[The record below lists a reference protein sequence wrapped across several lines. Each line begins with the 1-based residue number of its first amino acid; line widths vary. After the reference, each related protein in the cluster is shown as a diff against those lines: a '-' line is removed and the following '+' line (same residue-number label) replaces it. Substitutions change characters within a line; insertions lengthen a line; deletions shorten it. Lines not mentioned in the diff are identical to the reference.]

1 MAGQS
6 RVSSQPIDGAGTA
19 RLATRVMWCT
29 SPPIVTVAWATGW
42 PWRIACPSRRGV
54 TVIVT
59 GVPGQAVT
67 LTPVAAIAAGPAVQ
81 ALARSVPR
89 DLRRPGDAGHDPR

>member
-1 MAGQS
+1 
-6 RVSSQPIDGAGTA
+6 
-19 RLATRVMWCT
+19 MWCT

-42 PWRIACPSRRGV
+42 PRLIACPSGRGV

-67 LTPVAAIAAGPAVQ
+67 LTPEAGRPALRPLRDVMKASGTAALPARVPVT
-81 ALARSVPR
+81 LAERTASSS
-89 DLRRPGDAGHDPR
+89 G